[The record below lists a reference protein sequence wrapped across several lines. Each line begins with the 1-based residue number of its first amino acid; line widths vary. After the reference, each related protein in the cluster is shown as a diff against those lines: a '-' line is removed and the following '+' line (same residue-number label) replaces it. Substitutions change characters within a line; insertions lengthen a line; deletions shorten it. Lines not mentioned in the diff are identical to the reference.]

1 MRIQVATFNVW
12 ALPEPFAR
20 AVLPRMTAIGERLAE
35 MSADVV
41 AFQEVWTE
49 GARDILLL
57 AGTRAGY
64 VHHWFIEDAIGGSG
78 LMVLS
83 RLPILESHFEPF
95 ALSGY
100 PEQLD
105 NGEFL
110 SGKGFAY
117 LRLLGPDG
125 PFTFL
130 NTHLH
135 ARYRK
140 RASHQFAPHRIGQ
153 IIQLAARAR
162 QHSEPVL
169 MVGDFNFGD
178 HRPEYHVL
186 TGLTGM
192 RDTAVELDN
201 LRSTVLR
208 ANPYRTKKT
217 KKTKRFASFQELGKR
232 VDYVFVRDGS
242 KAAFRPL
249 SLDRVFDEPIEL
261 EGRPGAYSNH
271 AGLLAEV
278 EAFPAQIA
286 SSTLLNRQAVDLA
299 SKLLSEGRQEAER
312 RRSDGRALA
321 GMGMACAVA
330 AAAGG
335 RTESVSRRRFLQK
348 SLRVAAVAGLAPGI
362 GYSVMSE
369 LVVPNELIA
378 FDRAEESLGQ
388 LALQHFAGDAE
399 RTS

>member
-1 MRIQVATFNVW
+1 
-12 ALPEPFAR
+12 
-20 AVLPRMTAIGERLAE
+20 
-35 MSADVV
+35 
-41 AFQEVWTE
+41 
-49 GARDILLL
+49 
-57 AGTRAGY
+57 
-64 VHHWFIEDAIGGSG
+64 
-78 LMVLS
+78 
-83 RLPILESHFEPF
+83 
-95 ALSGY
+95 
-100 PEQLD
+100 
-105 NGEFL
+105 
-110 SGKGFAY
+110 
-117 LRLLGPDG
+117 
-125 PFTFL
+125 
-130 NTHLH
+130 
-135 ARYRK
+135 
-140 RASHQFAPHRIGQ
+140 
-153 IIQLAARAR
+153 
-162 QHSEPVL
+162 

-192 RDTAVELDN
+192 RDTAVELDD

-217 KKTKRFASFQELGKR
+217 QQTKRTQRFSRVQKLGKR

-321 GMGMACAVA
+321 GMGMACAAA

-335 RTESVSRRRFLQK
+335 RTEPVSRRRFLQK

-362 GYSVMSE
+362 GYTVMSE

-388 LALQHFAGDAE
+388 LAQQHFAGDAE